1 MVLHLKVKLKEGCA
15 NMGRTLISDL
25 KSLLDDERASETPEA
40 KAEQRD
46 RIKRNM
52 DIAGATLA
60 GRPKAT
66 PGNIGSRVD
75 FSDEKI
81 GPKFKDKPVKK
92 ITREKTTV
100 EGDIGSVDR
109 NNPDVIGPNMGQVNT
124 PDAPSATQDM
134 DPMEQARKSM
144 GFKRGGKIKKACGGG
159 KMASGGKVTRSK
171 ASHRA
176 DGCCVKGHTKGKYL

>member
-1 MVLHLKVKLKEGCA
+1 MAELKLFGKTMKEWGDA
-15 NMGRTLISDL
+15 IDAHE
-25 KSLLDDERASETPEA
+25 LDDQRRAAAKSSDREARKDKIDAYLGRGTP
-40 KAEQRD
+40 
-46 RIKRNM
+46 
-52 DIAGATLA
+52 T
-60 GRPKAT
+60 
-66 PGNIGSRVD
+66 GNIASRTD
-75 FSDEKI
+75 FSNEKI
-81 GPKFKDKPVKK
+81 GPKFSTPKK
-92 ITREKTTV
+92 VTREKTTV

-109 NNPDVIGPNMGQVNT
+109 DNPDVIGPNMGQVNK
-124 PDAPSATQDM
+124 PDTTASTQDM